1 MWCRACNS
9 LSGNQS
15 LLEPL
20 FFRNLTAIIQ
30 ESSAKFFAAI
40 SGCNYRNDLKLTH
53 REFFLHKGTE
63 VGQKPPV
70 GPTAEHFILQLQ
82 K

>member
-9 LSGNQS
+9 FSGNQS
-15 LLEPL
+15 LLES
-20 FFRNLTAIIQ
+20 FFHVQIAFRNLTAITQ

-53 REFFLHKGTE
+53 REFFLHKGTA
-63 VGQKPPV
+63 VG
-70 GPTAEHFILQLQ
+70 
-82 K
+82 